1 MIYSFA
7 GIDHTSQGG
16 LQAIGAA
23 VAQSEGV
30 SRDFPVVYTI
40 AHLTLCRLHYLY
52 L

>member
-7 GIDHTSQGG
+7 GIDHTSPGG

-30 SRDFPVVYTI
+30 SRDFPVVYAMHT
-40 AHLTLCRLHYLY
+40 
-52 L
+52 